1 MSNIL
6 QEVREQGIT
15 PHYFVVHRKFKCI
28 ARVHKSPDYYDT
40 PVYFMYKVILPNLT
54 FVLTQPLE
62 HVETAS
68 TVYYD
73 HSMPYVNGA
82 SVLTMELINGSTV
95 YHTTLDM
102 FNATMV
108 ADLYQD
114 QMQLNDYPEDPLHI
128 YPIEHYAE
136 TVILNHVKNFLTGM
150 FTGHADGIIEL
161 KFLSNMPSEGIRNIL
176 SEVHPTTSDTSG
188 LQGLLRLQLG

>member
-28 ARVHKSPDYYDT
+28 ARVHKSHDYYDT

-108 ADLYQD
+108 VDLYKD
-114 QMQLNDYPEDPLHI
+114 RMQLNTDH
-128 YPIEHYAE
+128 IEHYAE

-188 LQGLLRLQLG
+188 LQGLWR